1 MQKITALHQH
11 LHFQNQEMKK
21 QVAQSFQTNKQI
33 LVLKTVVVKMSCSP
47 NSPFQTKLYL
57 QMPMLETPGYENL
70 YIYICDSS

>member
-1 MQKITALHQH
+1 
-11 LHFQNQEMKK
+11 
-21 QVAQSFQTNKQI
+21 
-33 LVLKTVVVKMSCSP
+33 VVKMSCSP